1 MINEKSAMWQTLR
14 ETLKAEGVK
23 KISNKQDAIEPKMS
37 FIFNALKGVK
47 LEDIKVVIL
56 GQDPTPQEGKAT
68 GVAFLVKHPRT
79 VPAVL
84 NMLLEVA
91 FEGFSVNL
99 DSANVEEWL
108 TKGVLLMN
116 AAFTVPHKPE
126 KGKEKIEQEQKTVK
140 GEGKKYDHRDMW
152 RPFTKELISYIS
164 GNAPPSAWLLWGQ
177 HAQGFEPQISLHKH
191 LIVKGR
197 HPSPTGTAKG
207 EGNTFFG
214 GNYFNRANEFLEI
227 NERVA
232 IDWSLSHTGRNGLDF
247 SRCPQT
253 QQALPQLQHRQNLLK
268 DELLQTKTLIN
279 LEEQKLG
286 HIHQRRKEI
295 SDQLQGIETTLS
307 QSWSPLEEQKRE
319 MLTIEMHK
327 LQHDFSDLKT
337 RLLTHESQLQNL
349 KARES
354 QLQLD
359 IQQNFYVASLPW
371 QLLKRNYQKQI
382 NAIDKELS

>member
-1 MINEKSAMWQTLR
+1 MWQTLR
-14 ETLKAEGVK
+14 QTLKVAGVK

-68 GVAFLVKHPRT
+68 GVAFLVEHPRT

-99 DSANVEEWL
+99 ESANVEEWL
-108 TKGVLLMN
+108 KKGVLLMN

-152 RPFTKELISYIS
+152 QPFTKELISYIS

-177 HAQGFEPQISLHKH
+177 HAQGFEPQISLKH

-197 HPSPTGTAKG
+197 HPSPMGAAKG

-227 NERVA
+227 NNRVA
-232 IDWSLSHTGRNGLDF
+232 IDWSLSDTGRNGLDF

-253 QQALPQLQHRQNLLK
+253 QQALPQLQHGQNLLK
-268 DELLQTKTLIN
+268 NELLHTQNLIY
-279 LEEQKLG
+279 LEEQNLG
-286 HIHQRRKEI
+286 HIHQRLKEI
-295 SDQLQGIETTLS
+295 SDQHQRIETTLS
-307 QSWSPLEEQKRE
+307 QSWPPLEQQKRK
-319 MLTIEMHK
+319 MLTNEMHK

-337 RLLTHESQLQNL
+337 RLLTRESQLQNS

-359 IQQNFYVASLPW
+359 IQQNFYVASLPR

-382 NAIDKELS
+382 NAIDKELETFE